1 VIIVGD
7 IAIMSLP
14 VIGAG
19 IESGKAH
26 VMGIADEVLSHETS
40 PFQVHE
46 GVERDANVVKQE
58 GLTQEQRKFA
68 IWLGSISTFDIF
80 LSGLVCVIA
89 FAHAYRDT
97 GVSPFS
103 SDFAFLVS
111 IVLPLRRLQ
120 V

>member
-1 VIIVGD
+1 
-7 IAIMSLP
+7 M
-14 VIGAG
+14 AG
-19 IESGKAH
+19 SMESDKAH
-26 VMGIADEVLSHETS
+26 VIGIADEALSHETS

-46 GVERDANVVKQE
+46 RVERDVNEVKQE
-58 GLTQEQRKFA
+58 GLTEEQRKLA
-68 IWLGSISTFDIF
+68 IWLGSISTFDMF